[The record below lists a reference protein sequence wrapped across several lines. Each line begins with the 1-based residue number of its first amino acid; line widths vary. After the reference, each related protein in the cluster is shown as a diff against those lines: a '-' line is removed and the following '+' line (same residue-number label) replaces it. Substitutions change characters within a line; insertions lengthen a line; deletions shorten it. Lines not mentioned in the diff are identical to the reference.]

1 MDDKLEN
8 RGRSGGRRV
17 AIALASCVFGAGLIL
32 LASQIGSKSEDGTAE
47 TGKDSSAEAQKEAQK
62 KKTHRTWNIALG
74 NVVVVAPDLGLNA
87 KGFKSE
93 QVEESKI
100 ATRLESQ
107 LQGLREFYRQESERD
122 PTLMGGMLLQ
132 LTVSPAGDVTHV
144 KELVSRIADNE
155 FKKAVLGEASKWTFP
170 EIITD
175 STTITCPILF
185 VREGMDITTI
195 VQWEKTLG
203 QFSEKSTITKMN
215 AQATQENQLAEAKQ
229 RTDAVIAK
237 TTPGINKAKTE
248 QSLEKKSL
256 TRMYQIK
263 HPTAVRE
270 EPNFESPALG
280 KFAAGTKVKV
290 VAARGDWFEVRADDT
305 GLAGFIRREFVTT
318 VELTQK
324 SKGLSSQ

>member
-1 MDDKLEN
+1 MNGNKLEN

-17 AIALASCVFGAGLIL
+17 VIALASCVFGAGLIL
-32 LASQIGSKSEDGTAE
+32 LASQMGSKSEDGTAA
-47 TGKDSSAEAQKEAQK
+47 TGKDSSAEAQK

-87 KGFKSE
+87 KAFKGG
-93 QVEESKI
+93 QVEESRI

-107 LQGLREFYRQESERD
+107 LQGLREFYREESEKN

-132 LTVSPAGDVTHV
+132 LTVSPSGDVTHV
-144 KELVSRIADNE
+144 KELISRIADNE
-155 FKKAVLGEASKWTFP
+155 FKNAVLGEASKWTFP

-175 STTITCPILF
+175 STTINCPILF

-203 QFSEKSTITKMN
+203 QFSEKSAIAKMN
-215 AQATQENQLAEAKQ
+215 AQATQENQLAEAKN
-229 RTDAVIAK
+229 RTAAAIAK
-237 TTPGINKAKTE
+237 TTPGVNKAKAE
-248 QSLEKKSL
+248 QKPELKSL

-270 EPNFESPALG
+270 GPNFESPALG
-280 KFAAGTKVKV
+280 KFPAGTRVTV
-290 VAARGDWFEVRADDT
+290 IATSGDWVEVRADDAS
-305 GLAGFIRREFVTT
+305 LSGFIRREFVTP

-324 SKGLSSQ
+324 SKSLSSQ